1 MLIDHVTNNI
11 GISSLDNVSE
21 KTSIKDEYLS
31 FNDNSNSDLF
41 SVSEDEDYGCEFPLN
56 YYWSEGGDKKSS
68 FLLPIPTFTTDKYK
82 MELQT
87 NNKLE
92 VNVEVNSVLNSDDS
106 TITNDQYLSPPTY
119 SAGVSI

>member
-56 YYWSEGGDKKSS
+56 YYWSECGDKKSS

-119 SAGVSI
+119 STGVSI